1 MIKIL
6 HMIVKKDNSKTESI
20 RLVDSNLHN
29 RFEEN
34 ITHIRCIDTDYKEDI
49 CFEKLSGYDI
59 KKIYLTKYA
68 AMGTIASFIGYL
80 ASLSMNHFFTSNILG
95 SYSSNRSARS
105 IGAME

>member
-6 HMIVKKDNSKTESI
+6 HMIVKKENSKTESI

-34 ITHIRCIDTDYKEDI
+34 IAHIRCIDIDYKEDI

-59 KKIYLTKYA
+59 KNIISLRINKNKDTFSQECMKYINKLNTYELQNEVSANRIIHNYLE
-68 AMGTIASFIGYL
+68 
-80 ASLSMNHFFTSNILG
+80 
-95 SYSSNRSARS
+95 R
-105 IGAME
+105 

>member
-6 HMIVKKDNSKTESI
+6 HMIVKKENSKTESI

-34 ITHIRCIDTDYKEDI
+34 IAHIRCIDIDYKEDI

-59 KKIYLTKYA
+59 KNIISLRINKNKDTFSQECMSYINELNPYELQNEISANRIIHNYLE
-68 AMGTIASFIGYL
+68 
-80 ASLSMNHFFTSNILG
+80 
-95 SYSSNRSARS
+95 R
-105 IGAME
+105 

>member
-6 HMIVKKDNSKTESI
+6 HMIVKKDNSKKESI

-34 ITHIRCIDTDYKEDI
+34 VSHIRCIDIDYKEDI

-59 KKIYLTKYA
+59 KNIISLRINKNKDAFSQECMSYINELNPYELQNEISANRIIHNYLE
-68 AMGTIASFIGYL
+68 
-80 ASLSMNHFFTSNILG
+80 
-95 SYSSNRSARS
+95 R
-105 IGAME
+105 